1 MIGNQNRMNELL
13 EKQTIAE
20 EPRTVG
26 RKTDS
31 AEESAT
37 PAGERATIEAV
48 AEVTYSKVERLE
60 QRVALLMVTVPLIG
74 MVAATATLWGRGVGT
89 LEIVLMAIMYGLTVA
104 GIGVGYHRLYSHRAF
119 EAHRTVRAVLAVLG
133 SMAGQ
138 GPVLFWVA
146 LHRRHH
152 KHSDRPGDPH
162 SPHLEGTG
170 IRAWV
175 KGFWHSH
182 VGWMLVPQ
190 ARNWWRNVPDLLRDP
205 LLTRINR
212 TYFLWL
218 GLGLLIPAAIEGV
231 WTHSWG
237 GALRGLLWGGLVRL
251 FLVHH
256 VTWSINSICH
266 LFGRR
271 PFPSR
276 DLSTNN
282 VWLSLLSFGEAWHNN
297 HHAFPNSAK
306 HGLDWW
312 QIDVNAVIIT
322 TLKRLGLVWNVKIPA
337 APLIAE
343 KRSAQKLA
351 LAGGDPR
358 GESATRTDGGDLA

>member
-1 MIGNQNRMNELL
+1 MNELL
-13 EKQTIAE
+13 EKLPTAE
-20 EPRTVG
+20 AKP
-26 RKTDS
+26 S
-31 AEESAT
+31 ADRQADPEKEGS
-37 PAGERATIEAV
+37 PPGSERAGVEAV
-48 AEVTYSKVERLE
+48 AAVAFSKVERME

-74 MVAATATLWGRGVGT
+74 MGIATVTLWGHGVGA
-89 LEIVLMAIMYGLTVA
+89 LELAMMAVMYCLTVA

-119 EAHRTVRAVLAVLG
+119 EAHRSVRAVLAVLG

-138 GPVLFWVA
+138 GPILFWVA

-162 SPHLEGTG
+162 SPHLEGSG
-170 IRAWV
+170 LRGWV
-175 KGFWHSH
+175 KGLWHSH

-218 GLGLLIPAAIEGV
+218 GLGLLIPTVVEGV
-231 WTHSWG
+231 WTHSWA

-256 VTWSINSICH
+256 ITWSINSICH

-282 VWLSLLSFGEAWHNN
+282 VWL
-297 HHAFPNSAK
+297 
-306 HGLDWW
+306 
-312 QIDVNAVIIT
+312 
-322 TLKRLGLVWNVKIPA
+322 
-337 APLIAE
+337 
-343 KRSAQKLA
+343 
-351 LAGGDPR
+351 
-358 GESATRTDGGDLA
+358 

>member
-1 MIGNQNRMNELL
+1 MNQLL
-13 EKQTIAE
+13 EKQPIADKE
-20 EPRTVG
+20 RSRG
-26 RKTDS
+26 RQAAPETEGVVLT
-31 AEESAT
+31 A
-37 PAGERATIEAV
+37 ERASVEAV
-48 AEVTYSKVERLE
+48 AAATYSKVERME

-74 MVAATATLWGRGVGT
+74 AVVATGVLWGHGVGAM
-89 LEIVLMAIMYGLTVA
+89 EILLMAVMYCLTVA

-119 EAHRTVRAVLAVLG
+119 EAHRAVRAALAVMG

-152 KHSDRPGDPH
+152 KHSDKPGDPH
-162 SPHLEGTG
+162 SPHLEGSG
-170 IRAWV
+170 LRAWI

-205 LLTRINR
+205 LITRINR

-231 WTHSWG
+231 WTHSWS

-312 QIDVNAVIIT
+312 QIDVNAIIIT
-322 TLKRLGLVWNVKIPA
+322 ALKKLGLAWNVKIPA
-337 APLIAE
+337 ASLIAE
-343 KRSAQKLA
+343 KRSAQKLV
-351 LAGGDPR
+351 LAGANSG
-358 GESATRTDGGDLA
+358 GEGGSLTDGGDLG

>member
-1 MIGNQNRMNELL
+1 MNELL
-13 EKQTIAE
+13 EKQSVAE
-20 EPRTVG
+20 EPRPAVRQAEPENVG
-26 RKTDS
+26 SLPVGD
-31 AEESAT
+31 
-37 PAGERATIEAV
+37 RASVEAV
-48 AEVTYSKVERLE
+48 AAVAYSKVERLE

-74 MVAATATLWGRGVGT
+74 VAVATATLWGHGVGA
-89 LEIVLMAIMYGLTVA
+89 LELAMLAVMYCLTVA

-119 EAHRTVRAVLAVLG
+119 EAHKTVHAVLAVLG

-152 KHSDRPGDPH
+152 KHSDKPGDPH
-162 SPHLEGTG
+162 SPHLEGSG
-170 IRAWV
+170 LRGWI

-218 GLGLLIPAAIEGV
+218 GLGLLIPAVVEGV
-231 WTHSWG
+231 WTHSWS
-237 GALRGLLWGGLVRL
+237 GAMRGLLWGGLVRL

-256 VTWSINSICH
+256 ITWSINSICH

-271 PFPSR
+271 PFASR

-282 VWLSLLSFGEAWHNN
+282 VWLSILSFGEAWHNN

-337 APLIAE
+337 ANLIAE
-343 KRSAQKLA
+343 KRSAHKMA
-351 LAGGDPR
+351 LAGANNGGDSGPR
-358 GESATRTDGGDLA
+358 SDGGDLA

>member
-1 MIGNQNRMNELL
+1 MNELL
-13 EKQTIAE
+13 EKQPIAE
-20 EPRTVG
+20 KPRLVVRHTEPETELPVL
-26 RKTDS
+26 T
-31 AEESAT
+31 
-37 PAGERATIEAV
+37 GERASVEAV
-48 AEVTYSKVERLE
+48 AAITYSKVERLE
-60 QRVALLMVTVPLIG
+60 QRVALLMVIVPLLG
-74 MVAATATLWGRGVGT
+74 VFAAMATLWGHGLGT
-89 LEIVLMAIMYGLTVA
+89 LEIGLLLVMYCLTVA

-119 EAHRTVRAVLAVLG
+119 EAHRTVHAVLAVLG

-162 SPHLEGTG
+162 SPHLEGSG
-170 IRAWV
+170 PRGWL
-175 KGFWHSH
+175 KGLWHSH

-190 ARNWWRNVPDLLRDP
+190 ARSWWRNVPDLLRDP

-218 GLGLLIPAAIEGV
+218 GLGLAIPAVIEGV
-231 WTHSWG
+231 WTHSWS
-237 GALRGLLWGGLVRL
+237 GAMRGLLWGGLVRL

-256 VTWSINSICH
+256 ITWSINSICH

-271 PFPSR
+271 PFASR

-322 TLKRLGLVWNVKIPA
+322 TLKRLGLAWNVKIPA
-337 APLIAE
+337 ATLIAE
-343 KRSAQKLA
+343 KRLAHKLT
-351 LAGGDPR
+351 LAGTNNGGDGKR
-358 GESATRTDGGDLA
+358 NDGGDLA